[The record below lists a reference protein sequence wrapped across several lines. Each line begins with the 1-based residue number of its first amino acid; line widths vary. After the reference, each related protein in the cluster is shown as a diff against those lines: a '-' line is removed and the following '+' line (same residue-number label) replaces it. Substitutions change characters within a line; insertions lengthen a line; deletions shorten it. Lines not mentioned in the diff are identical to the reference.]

1 MARRQASSTRK
12 PKARQPATRRKT
24 SARKPAARKR
34 SSRQKPERQL
44 PLWGWVVAA
53 TALALVIAAIIWLL
67 TLERPSVH
75 RPDTAQASRSVPPRP
90 KPKPVRP
97 APIEVPKVE
106 HKYDFYEL
114 LPKQTV
120 DVSHEPYRDK
130 NKLQPL
136 LQPEAPPPRMVRGA
150 RFIVQ
155 AGSFRRLSD
164 ADHRRAQLALLG
176 VESHIEKVRVND
188 GVWHRVKIGPFK
200 SLEEANRLRTRLLS
214 EKIQTMLV
222 NVGK

>member
-1 MARRQASSTRK
+1 MA
-12 PKARQPATRRKT
+12 
-24 SARKPAARKR
+24 
-34 SSRQKPERQL
+34 
-44 PLWGWVVAA
+44 G
-53 TALALVIAAIIWLL
+53 LAGGLVIAAIVWLL
-67 TLERPSVH
+67 TLEPPPARHSAGHQAESTPAPRPM
-75 RPDTAQASRSVPPRP
+75 PPQP
-90 KPKPVRP
+90 KPKPRRTV
-97 APIEVPKVE
+97 PIEAPKVE

-114 LPKQTV
+114 LPRQTV

-136 LQPEAPPPRMVRGA
+136 LQPEAPPPRVVRGA
-150 RFIVQ
+150 KFIVQ
-155 AGSFRRLSD
+155 AGSFRHLSD

-176 VESHIEKVRVND
+176 VESRIEKVRVND

-200 SLEEANRLRTRLLS
+200 TLDDANRLRTRLLS